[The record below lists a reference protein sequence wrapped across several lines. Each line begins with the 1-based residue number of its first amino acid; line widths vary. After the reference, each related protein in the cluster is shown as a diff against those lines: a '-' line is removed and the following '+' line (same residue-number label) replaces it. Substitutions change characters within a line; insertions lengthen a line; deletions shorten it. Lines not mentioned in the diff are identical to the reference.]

1 MYAVPIGGAPI
12 NTAQISIDTT
22 ITSGNVSC
30 TNISGTNATFN
41 SLETVTFN
49 PQTIDTNFIYT
60 DNLSV
65 VNSITELNVQT
76 LNVSNISSANVQEKL
91 IAGDNISILNNVIS
105 AVNDAL
111 LPSNANF
118 SSISTDN
125 ISATNISCTTIT
137 ADNLSTNDMEII
149 SPLTYDSNTKQ
160 LSIPVDTT
168 PTSGSQNLITS
179 DAVYQISQ
187 DVNLPSLNHSQ
198 FYRQGLTGHTM
209 TIQNSS
215 LSAGTSG
222 YLLYF
227 DYYPKFQ
234 NSLINV
240 NIHLSYNVGG
250 HGTDDIDFQLQV
262 GKNNNTTTTT
272 EQDMNQ
278 KWVANTGGGTRSGSG
293 SIVSAVYEQTD
304 TLTTGLYH
312 RIKLYLQNNGDDTFT
327 LLDSS
332 TYTSAS
338 VFETLETDVN
348 SNTNLYLGNG
358 TIDCAS
364 ISPDSMNIQ
373 ALSGFG
379 FTMGFT
385 DSGVATES
393 KFTMAG
399 AGTFLKYMEHNWNG
413 TDYNLSARSSGSAFR
428 FSSGQVPLLQVNET
442 NTCVKALQVD
452 GDLNVSG
459 NINGNVSIA
468 NLVTDDVICETLL
481 VNDLATM
488 SDMDINGDVDIGDLY
503 TLSSHNNSFNNVSI
517 NNLSVTNIT
526 SPNLSTASLIA
537 GNNIEIS
544 NNTITAYLQGGIEFN
559 ASSIHCDNDVNVF
572 GNLNVSE
579 TSSFENSLNVK
590 NQLYV
595 GDAGN
600 TRGQIVVYSD
610 IIGDNLEIENQD
622 GSVNFN
628 GVGAITDFNFSVG
641 GNRSLQIT
649 ADGVNISGALGFT
662 GDFIADEFSS
672 QEFRILDSFNNSQYT
687 TITRNNQNTNFSSNS
702 SLVDYLFYHGN
713 TASLTISRDNI
724 TTARQL
730 NVQTTLG
737 TNNLE
742 VDNIADING
751 LNVCSLVSN
760 NALLTTV
767 NTSTLNASTI
777 NIDIVD
783 FPTINSSTINSCQ
796 TSGEEL
802 RILDSF
808 NNSFYA
814 MINRNNQNV
823 NFSSNSS
830 LVDYLFY
837 HGNTASLTISRD
849 NITTAR
855 QLNVQTTLGTN
866 NIQID
871 NNASVDGT
879 LTVNNLDA
887 TNLSTTNLYVDID
900 ILCNEEIDCQTIVAT
915 DGRIFRLNT
924 SRANVSTLNVS
935 TINSSETSGIEL
947 RVLDSFNASH
957 YATINRNNQ
966 NVNFSSNTSL
976 IDYYFYHGNTASL
989 AVTRDLITTARQL
1002 NCQTTLGTNNL
1013 QVDNNASVDGTLSA
1027 STINASEI
1035 NGSNLSTASIQFS
1048 SQFQFALNT
1057 LTLTSSPEDIES
1069 ATLASIANNLNSSTG
1084 NFSNIISDF
1093 GRIAGAFTINQANI
1107 CNLNVCNVSVE
1118 NDIDVNG
1125 TLDCLDLLATDA
1137 TITNLSTTSV
1147 STSILN
1153 ATSGTITNLSSTTCN
1168 SSVVSTSTL
1177 NVSNNIN
1184 TRFMNASFE
1193 NTCTGNFSFINS
1205 SNMNTCNFYATLL
1218 QANDFNIQSGNFS
1231 NISSSVECEFNVVE
1245 FVSLRGNPDEPNNL
1259 SVDSVSV
1266 EIADI
1271 ETIKSINI
1279 NSTNVNGSNGNF
1291 SNLTA
1296 TNFGLTSINV
1306 SNGDIRN
1313 LSNENF
1319 SGRNVCC
1326 QNLSASQFISCLVI
1340 TADDVEGQLV
1350 ICDNVSSSQAAEFNN
1365 LSFINMFSSN
1375 QTSNFSCTNISA
1387 VVNARIL
1394 NINGSTNNTSVG
1406 NFSNIITDFGNINQA
1421 NISNLNVCNVS
1432 VENDIDLNG
1441 TLDCLDLLA
1450 TDATITNLS
1459 ATNISVGTRG
1469 SIGNIQAGSTAFGH
1483 NSHFNT
1489 CAVAIHQ
1496 FSGGSVH
1503 VNCAETASVLIRSNA
1518 VEIASFNTTDV
1529 SLFYPLKAN
1538 TGNFSTLNVSNLNA
1552 TLAISD
1558 ITNLQSQLD
1567 SKQNTLTAGSNITIV
1582 NDVISATGV
1591 DENISV
1597 TNISVSNEVSSS
1609 IVKATT
1615 TNSNNGNFS
1624 TLNVSTLNATL
1635 GISDITNLQT
1645 ELDSKQDNLTAGA
1658 NISILNNVISATG
1671 VPENIS
1677 VTNISASNEIETL
1690 ILTSDDIIS
1699 SDINT
1704 TNLSSTNASITNL
1717 SSTNGN
1723 FSVLN
1728 TSTLNVS
1735 NNVTARFMNA
1745 SFENTCTGN
1754 FSFINSSNMNTC
1766 NFFATVL
1773 LADSFNVQNGNFSN
1787 ISSSVECNFSVVEF
1801 VSLIGNPDEPNNL
1814 SVDNISVEIG
1824 DIGTIKS
1831 INLNSTNVNGSF
1843 GNFSNLTATNFTL
1856 SSLNL
1861 SNISNQNFSGK
1872 FVSCQNLSA
1881 SQFISCLVITA
1892 DDVEGQLVICDN
1904 VSSSQAAEF
1913 NNLSFVNMFSKNQTS
1928 NFSCNNIS
1936 AVVNARIL
1944 NINGSTNNTSVG
1956 NFSTLNVSTLNTTLA
1971 ISAITNLQTELD
1983 SKQNVLTAG
1992 TGITI
1997 INDVISS
2004 TGGSIPQNLSV
2015 SNLSVTD
2022 FLSAG
2027 SNGYLGN
2034 IQGGSTAFGHKN
2046 HFTANSVGI
2055 HQFSGGSTHLNCG
2068 SGNSVLIRSNAVQ
2081 IASFNTTSIDL
2092 SYPLNISI
2100 ANFSTINVSNFSLS
2114 NGTIT
2119 NFSND
2124 NFSGI
2129 NISCQDITTS
2139 QFISCLALDTPT
2151 INNTSIDTLNVSCE
2165 NISTQKNQGYDV
2177 ITCVACAKVNA
2188 NGTLQRGKNVTI
2200 SRPSTGIYNVS
2211 FITALPTAD
2220 YCVQITSVEESSVRD
2235 DVICHV
2241 VSGTPSTTGFQFMVH
2256 EQDNSTSP
2264 GTYRDRNSFVCV
2276 FL

>member
-65 VNSITELNVQT
+65 VNSITELNVET
-76 LNVSNISSANVQEKL
+76 LNVSNISSASVQEKL
-91 IAGDNISILNNVIS
+91 IAGDNISILNNTIS
-105 AVNDAL
+105 AINDAL

-137 ADNLSTNDMEII
+137 ANNLSTNDMEII

-215 LSAGTSG
+215 LSAGSSG

-234 NSLINV
+234 DSIINV

-250 HGTDDIDFQLQV
+250 HGNDNIDFQLQV

-278 KWVANTGGGTRSGSG
+278 QWVANTGGGTRSGTG

-364 ISPDSMNIQ
+364 ITPDSMNIQ

-379 FTMGFT
+379 FTMGFA
-385 DSGVATES
+385 DSGIATES

-428 FSSGQVPLLQVNET
+428 FSSGQTPLLQVNET
-442 NTCVKALQVD
+442 NTCVNALKVV

-468 NLVTDDVICETLL
+468 NLNTDDAICETLL

-488 SDMDINGDVDIGDLY
+488 NDMDINGDVDIGDLY

-537 GNNIEIS
+537 GDNIEIS

-610 IIGDNLEIENQD
+610 IINDNLEIQNQD

-649 ADGVNISGALGFT
+649 AEGVNISGALGFT
-662 GDFIADEFSS
+662 GDFTADEFSS

-702 SLVDYLFYHGN
+702 SKVDYYFYHGN
-713 TASLTISRDNI
+713 TASLAITRDNV
-724 TTARQL
+724 TTARIL
-730 NVQTTLG
+730 NVQTGLG
-737 TNNLE
+737 TNTLQ
-742 VDNIADING
+742 VDSNASIDG
-751 LNVCSLVSN
+751 TLNVCNLISN
-760 NALLTTV
+760 NAVLTTL
-767 NTSTLNASTI
+767 NTSTLNVSNI

-808 NNSFYA
+808 NASHYA
-814 MINRNNQNV
+814 TINRNNQNV

-830 LVDYLFY
+830 LVDYYFY
-837 HGNTASLTISRD
+837 HNNVASLSITRD
-849 NITTAR
+849 TITTAR
-855 QLNVQTTLGTN
+855 QLNVQTMLGTN

-871 NNASVDGT
+871 NNATVDGT
-879 LTVNNLDA
+879 LTTNNLDA
-887 TNLSTTNLYVDID
+887 TNLSTDFLYVDTD

-915 DGRIFRLNT
+915 DGNIFRLNT
-924 SRANVSTLNVS
+924 SRANISTINCC
-935 TINSSETSGIEL
+935 TINSSETSGEEL
-947 RVLDSFNASH
+947 RILDSFNASH

-966 NVNFSSNTSL
+966 NVNFSSNSSL
-976 IDYYFYHGNTASL
+976 IDYYFYHGNIASMS
-989 AVTRDLITTARQL
+989 VTRDLITNVRKLQ
-1002 NCQTTLGTNNL
+1002 CQTTIEGNNL
-1013 QVDNNASVDGTLSA
+1013 SIDNNVSVTDSLSA
-1027 STINASEI
+1027 SSINASEI

-1069 ATLASIANNLNSSTG
+1069 ATLASIASNLNSSSG

-1118 NDIDVNG
+1118 NDIDING
-1125 TLDCLDLLATDA
+1125 TLDCLDLVATDA
-1137 TITNLSTTSV
+1137 VITNLSATNLSV
-1147 STSILN
+1147 SNEVSSSILK
-1153 ATSGTITNLSSTTCN
+1153 TTTGTITNLSSTN
-1168 SSVVSTSTL
+1168 SNFSVVSTSTL
-1177 NVSNNIN
+1177 NVSNNVN
-1184 TRFMNASFE
+1184 TRFMNSSFA
-1193 NTCTGNFSFINS
+1193 NTCTGNFTFINS
-1205 SNMNTCNFYATLL
+1205 SSINGSIVFATIL
-1218 QANDFNIQSGNFS
+1218 QADSFNVQSGNFS
-1231 NISSSVECEFNVVE
+1231 NISSSVQCDFSSVQ

-1259 SVDSVSV
+1259 SCDSVSV

-1279 NSTNVNGSNGNF
+1279 NSTNVNSSNANF
-1291 SNLTA
+1291 SNLTV
-1296 TNFGLTSINV
+1296 TTFGINTLNS

-1313 LSNENF
+1313 LSSENF

-1326 QNLSASQFISCLVI
+1326 QNLSASQFISALVVM
-1340 TADDVEGQLV
+1340 ADDLEGEIV
-1350 ICDNVSSSQAAEFNN
+1350 ICN
-1365 LSFINMFSSN
+1365 
-1375 QTSNFSCTNISA
+1375 
-1387 VVNARIL
+1387 
-1394 NINGSTNNTSVG
+1394 
-1406 NFSNIITDFGNINQA
+1406 
-1421 NISNLNVCNVS
+1421 
-1432 VENDIDLNG
+1432 
-1441 TLDCLDLLA
+1441 
-1450 TDATITNLS
+1450 
-1459 ATNISVGTRG
+1459 
-1469 SIGNIQAGSTAFGH
+1469 
-1483 NSHFNT
+1483 
-1489 CAVAIHQ
+1489 
-1496 FSGGSVH
+1496 
-1503 VNCAETASVLIRSNA
+1503 
-1518 VEIASFNTTDV
+1518 
-1529 SLFYPLKAN
+1529 
-1538 TGNFSTLNVSNLNA
+1538 
-1552 TLAISD
+1552 
-1558 ITNLQSQLD
+1558 
-1567 SKQNTLTAGSNITIV
+1567 
-1582 NDVISATGV
+1582 
-1591 DENISV
+1591 
-1597 TNISVSNEVSSS
+1597 
-1609 IVKATT
+1609 
-1615 TNSNNGNFS
+1615 
-1624 TLNVSTLNATL
+1624 
-1635 GISDITNLQT
+1635 
-1645 ELDSKQDNLTAGA
+1645 
-1658 NISILNNVISATG
+1658 
-1671 VPENIS
+1671 
-1677 VTNISASNEIETL
+1677 
-1690 ILTSDDIIS
+1690 
-1699 SDINT
+1699 
-1704 TNLSSTNASITNL
+1704 
-1717 SSTNGN
+1717 
-1723 FSVLN
+1723 
-1728 TSTLNVS
+1728 
-1735 NNVTARFMNA
+1735 
-1745 SFENTCTGN
+1745 
-1754 FSFINSSNMNTC
+1754 
-1766 NFFATVL
+1766 
-1773 LADSFNVQNGNFSN
+1773 
-1787 ISSSVECNFSVVEF
+1787 
-1801 VSLIGNPDEPNNL
+1801 
-1814 SVDNISVEIG
+1814 
-1824 DIGTIKS
+1824 
-1831 INLNSTNVNGSF
+1831 
-1843 GNFSNLTATNFTL
+1843 
-1856 SSLNL
+1856 
-1861 SNISNQNFSGK
+1861 
-1872 FVSCQNLSA
+1872 
-1881 SQFISCLVITA
+1881 
-1892 DDVEGQLVICDN
+1892 N

-1928 NFSCNNIS
+1928 NFSCTNIS

-1944 NINGSTNNTSVG
+1944 NINSSTNNTSLG
-1956 NFSTLNVSTLNTTLA
+1956 NFSSLNVSQLNFSQLNGTLQ
-1971 ISAITNLQTELD
+1971 ISNINNLQTELD
-1983 SKQNVLTAG
+1983 SKQNLLTAG

-2004 TGGSIPQNLSV
+2004 TGGGSIPQNLSV
-2015 SNLSVTD
+2015 STINFSNGSGDNLSVGS
-2022 FLSAG
+2022 FLSIG
-2027 SNGYLGN
+2027 TNGYSGN

-2100 ANFSTINVSNFSLS
+2100 ANFSTINVSNFALS

-2124 NFSGI
+2124 NFSGV
-2129 NISCQDITTS
+2129 NISCENISAS
-2139 QFISCLALDTPT
+2139 QFINCLALDTPT

-2165 NISTQKNQGYDV
+2165 NISTQKNQGYDT
-2177 ITCVACAKVNA
+2177 ITCVALAKVNA
-2188 NGTLQRGKNVTI
+2188 GGTLQRGKNVTI
-2200 SRPSTGIYNVS
+2200 SKPSTGIYNVS
-2211 FITALPTAD
+2211 FSTALPTGD
-2220 YCVQITSVEESSVRD
+2220 YCVQITTVETNSLRD
-2235 DVICHV
+2235 DVITQV
-2241 VSGTPSTTGFQFMVH
+2241 VSGTPSETGFQYMIH
-2256 EQDNSTSP
+2256 EQDNG
-2264 GTYRDRNSFVCV
+2264 GTAGVYRDRNAFVCV

>member
-1 MYAVPIGGAPI
+1 MYAVPLAGQSI
-12 NTAQISIDTT
+12 NTAQVG
-22 ITSGNVSC
+22 IT
-30 TNISGTNATFN
+30 TNISSDNASIANMSVTNATINQLSTTIFSPSN
-41 SLETVTFN
+41 INTSV
-49 PQTIDTNFIYT
+49 IDTDTLTVN
-60 DNLSV
+60 
-65 VNSITELNVQT
+65 NSITELNVQT
-76 LNVSNISSANVQEKL
+76 LNVSNVSSANVQQTL
-91 IAGDNISILNNVIS
+91 TAGDNISILNNVIS

-125 ISATNISCTTIT
+125 ISATNISCSTIT
-137 ADNLSTNDMEII
+137 ANNLSTNDMEII

-179 DAVYQISQ
+179 NAVYQISQ

-215 LSAGTSG
+215 LSAGSSG

-234 NSLINV
+234 DSIINV

-250 HGTDDIDFQLQV
+250 HGNDNIDFQLQV

-278 KWVANTGGGTRSGSG
+278 QWVANTGGGTRSGTG

-379 FTMGFT
+379 FTMGFA
-385 DSGVATES
+385 DSGSIATES
-393 KFTMAG
+393 RFSMAG
-399 AGTFLKYMEHNWNG
+399 GGTFLKYIEHNWNG

-428 FSSGQVPLLQVNET
+428 FSSGQTPLIQVNET
-442 NTCVKALQVD
+442 NTCVNALQVV

-537 GNNIEIS
+537 GDNINIS
-544 NNTITAYLQGGIEFN
+544 NNVITAYLQGGVEFN

-622 GSVNFN
+622 SSVDINATGS
-628 GVGAITDFNFSVG
+628 ISTINFSVG

-649 ADGVNISGALGFT
+649 SSGVNISGALGFT
-662 GDFIADEFSS
+662 GDFTADEFSS
-672 QEFRILDSFNNSQYT
+672 QEFRILDSFNNSHYT

-702 SLVDYLFYHGN
+702 SKVDYYFYHGDV
-713 TASLTISRDNI
+713 ASLAVTRDLI

-737 TNNLE
+737 TNNLQ
-742 VDNIADING
+742 VDNNASVDG
-751 LNVCSLVSN
+751 TLNACSLISN
-760 NALLTTV
+760 NAVLTNL
-767 NTSTLNASTI
+767 NTSTLNASSI

-783 FPTINSSTINSCQ
+783 FPTINSSTINSSE
-796 TSGEEL
+796 TSSEEL

-808 NNSFYA
+808 NASHYA
-814 MINRNNQNV
+814 TINRNNQNT
-823 NFSSNSS
+823 NFSSNTS
-830 LVDYLFY
+830 LIDYYFY
-837 HGNTASLTISRD
+837 HGNTASLAVTRD
-849 NITTAR
+849 LITTAR
-855 QLNVQTTLGTN
+855 QLNCQTTLGTN
-866 NIQID
+866 NLQVD

-879 LTVNNLDA
+879 LTANNLDV

-924 SRANVSTLNVS
+924 SRANISTINCC

-1002 NCQTTLGTNNL
+1002 NVQTTLGTNNL

-1027 STINASEI
+1027 SSINASSI
-1035 NGSNLSTASIQFS
+1035 NGSNLSTASMQFS

-1057 LTLTSSPEDIES
+1057 LTLTSSPADIEA
-1069 ATLASIANNLNSSTG
+1069 ATIASLANNLNSSTG

-1093 GRIAGAFTINQANI
+1093 GRIGGAFNINQANAS
-1107 CNLNVCNVSVE
+1107 NLNVCNVSVE

-1125 TLDCLDLLATDA
+1125 TLDCLDLVATDA
-1137 TITNLSTTSV
+1137 VITNLSATNLSVSNEV
-1147 STSILN
+1147 STSTLK
-1153 ATSGTITNLSSTTCN
+1153 ATSGTITNLSSTTGN
-1168 SSVVSTSTL
+1168 FSVLNTSTL
-1177 NVSNNIN
+1177 NASNNVN
-1184 TRFMNASFE
+1184 TRFMNSSFA
-1193 NTCTGNFSFINS
+1193 NTSTGNFNFINS
-1205 SNMNTCNFYATLL
+1205 SNINGSSVFANVL
-1218 QANDFNIQSGNFS
+1218 QATAFNIQNGNFS
-1231 NISSSVECEFNVVE
+1231 NISSSVQCDFSMVE
-1245 FVSLRGNPDEPNNL
+1245 FVSLIGNPDEPNNL
-1259 SVDSVSV
+1259 SVDNVSI
-1266 EIADI
+1266 EIGDI
-1271 ETIKSINI
+1271 ETIKSINL

-1296 TNFGLTSINV
+1296 SNFALTSLNL
-1306 SNGDIRN
+1306 SNGNIYN

-1319 SGRNVCC
+1319 SGRLVSC

-1350 ICDNVSSSQAAEFNN
+1350 ICDNVSSSQDSEFNN
-1365 LSFINMFSSN
+1365 LSFVNMFSKN
-1375 QTSNFSCTNISA
+1375 QSSNFSCNNISA

-1406 NFSNIITDFGNINQA
+1406 NFS
-1421 NISNLNVCNVS
+1421 
-1432 VENDIDLNG
+1432 
-1441 TLDCLDLLA
+1441 
-1450 TDATITNLS
+1450 
-1459 ATNISVGTRG
+1459 
-1469 SIGNIQAGSTAFGH
+1469 
-1483 NSHFNT
+1483 
-1489 CAVAIHQ
+1489 
-1496 FSGGSVH
+1496 
-1503 VNCAETASVLIRSNA
+1503 
-1518 VEIASFNTTDV
+1518 
-1529 SLFYPLKAN
+1529 
-1538 TGNFSTLNVSNLNA
+1538 TLNVSTLNT

-1558 ITNLQSQLD
+1558 ITNLQTELD
-1567 SKQNTLTAGSNITIV
+1567 SKQDTLTAGSNITIV

-1591 DENISV
+1591 PQNISL
-1597 TNISVSNEVSSS
+1597 TNISCSNEVSTS
-1609 IVKATT
+1609 ILKATT
-1615 TNSNNGNFS
+1615 GTITTANSTTGNFS
-1624 TLNVSTLNATL
+1624 TLNVSTLNTTLAISDITNLQTELDSKQDTLTAGANISILNNVISATGVPQNISVTNL
-1635 GISDITNLQT
+1635 SASNEVSSSILKATTGTITTTNSTTGNFSTLNVSTLNTTLAISDITNLQT

-1671 VPENIS
+1671 VPQNIS
-1677 VTNISASNEIETL
+1677 VTNLSVSNEIESFL
-1690 ILTSDDIIS
+1690 LTSDDIIS
-1699 SDINT
+1699 GDINT
-1704 TNLSSTNASITNL
+1704 TSLSSTNASITNL

-1728 TSTLNVS
+1728 TSTLIVS
-1735 NNVTARFMNA
+1735 NNVNTRFMNS
-1745 SFENTCTGN
+1745 SFANTSTGN
-1754 FSFINSSNMNTC
+1754 FNFINSSNINGSSV
-1766 NFFATVL
+1766 FATL
-1773 LADSFNVQNGNFSN
+1773 LQADAFNVQNGNFSN

-1824 DIGTIKS
+1824 DIQTIKS
-1831 INLNSTNVNGSF
+1831 INLNSSNVNGSF

-1861 SNISNQNFSGK
+1861 SNISNENF
-1872 FVSCQNLSA
+1872 SCQNLSA

-1904 VSSSQAAEF
+1904 VSSSQESEF
-1913 NNLSFVNMFSKNQTS
+1913 NNLEFINMYGKNNQTS
-1928 NFSCNNIS
+1928 NFSSTNICG
-1936 AVVNARIL
+1936 VVNARIL

-1971 ISAITNLQTELD
+1971 ISDITNLQTELD
-1983 SKQNVLTAG
+1983 SKQNTLTAG
-1992 TGITI
+1992 TNITI
-1997 INDVISS
+1997 VNDVISA
-2004 TGGSIPQNLSV
+2004 TGGGSIPQNLSV
-2015 SNLSVTD
+2015 STINFSNGSGDNLSVGS
-2022 FLSAG
+2022 FLSVG
-2027 SNGYLGN
+2027 NGYIGN
-2034 IQGGSTAFGHKN
+2034 IQSGSVGFGHSN
-2046 HFTANSVGI
+2046 FFNSNDI
-2055 HQFSGGSTHLNCG
+2055 ALHQFNGGSTHLNCDTG
-2068 SGNSVLIRSNAVQ
+2068 SNVLIRSGGTE

-2092 SYPLNISI
+2092 SYPLNVDTG
-2100 ANFSTINVSNFSLS
+2100 NFSTINVSN
-2114 NGTIT
+2114 
-2119 NFSND
+2119 
-2124 NFSGI
+2124 
-2129 NISCQDITTS
+2129 
-2139 QFISCLALDTPT
+2139 
-2151 INNTSIDTLNVSCE
+2151 
-2165 NISTQKNQGYDV
+2165 ISTEKNQGYDV
-2177 ITCVACAKVNA
+2177 ITCVAMGKVNA
-2188 NGTLQRGKNVTI
+2188 NGNLQRGKNITT
-2200 SRPSTGIYNVS
+2200 SQSSTGIYDIS
-2211 FITALPTAD
+2211 FVTALPTGD
-2220 YCVQITSVEESSVRD
+2220 YCVQITSVEDGGIRD
-2235 DVICHV
+2235 DVIVQV
-2241 VSGTPSTTGFQFMVH
+2241 VSGSLSTTGFQYMIH
-2256 EQDNSTSP
+2256 EQDNGGTP
-2264 GTYRDRNSFVCV
+2264 GVYRNRNAFVCV